1 MSSLNKVFLMGNLT
15 RDPQLRFIDNGTPVA
30 EFGMA
35 INRQWRDQSGS
46 NKEEVC
52 FVDVTVWGRR
62 AEVVNEYLRKGR
74 PVFIEGRL
82 KYDTW
87 EARDGGGKRSKLRV
101 VADNFQFIGGRQ
113 NENGDSPQGAPNGA
127 AAGAASTGMAGAAG
141 AAGGMGLSD
150 DEIPF

>member
-1 MSSLNKVFLMGNLT
+1 MASLNKVFLMGNLT
-15 RDPQLRFIDNGTPVA
+15 RDPELRFIESGTPVA

-35 INRQWRDQSGS
+35 INRNWKDQGGA

-52 FVDVTVWGRR
+52 FVDVTIWGRR
-62 AEVVNEYLRKGR
+62 AEVVNEYFQKGK
-74 PVFIEGRL
+74 PIFIEGRL

-101 VADNFQFIGGRQ
+101 VADNFQFIGGRRDGQ
-113 NENGDSPQGAPNGA
+113 GPPSPRPEPAGAAADAPQGAA
-127 AAGAASTGMAGAAG
+127 ES
-141 AAGGMGLSD
+141 MGLGD

>member
-1 MSSLNKVFLMGNLT
+1 MASLNKVFLMGNLT
-15 RDPQLRFIDNGTPVA
+15 RDPELRFIDSGTPVA

-35 INRQWRDQSGS
+35 INRNWKGQDGS
-46 NKEEVC
+46 NKEETC

-82 KYDTW
+82 KFDTW
-87 EARDGGGKRSKLRV
+87 EARDGGGRRSKLRV
-101 VADNFQFIGGRQ
+101 VADNFQFIGGRRD
-113 NENGDSPQGAPNGA
+113 ENGGGGGGGGARSGAP
-127 AAGAASTGMAGAAG
+127 AGAGAQS
-141 AAGGMGLSD
+141 AADGMGLSD